1 MPTARHS
8 LRQAIVV
15 LDMPPSLPTLGEPQS
30 PSIGMLQASSL
41 LLRDVIGALVAIN
54 GVSIAVV
61 ARPGTAAG
69 DPSARLPAGVELV
82 VVRDRP
88 DAVGDLALDA
98 VRRHFGRDDSPVLV
112 LAGDTIG
119 CGVRNAATALS
130 TLARADA
137 AIGFS
142 VAGGVYAVAVR
153 SVEVAA
159 ALHAQGWL
167 GALET
172 GGAAP
177 ESLPGPPMTVS
188 RSLARL
194 HRGGDCATAEEL
206 RTVVASAPTAMPRIA
221 AALGLPPRLTR

>member
-15 LDMPPSLPTLGEPQS
+15 LDMPPILPFLGEPIS
-30 PSIGMLQASSL
+30 PSSGMLQASSL

-54 GVSIAVV
+54 GVSIVVV

-82 VVRDRP
+82 VVRERS
-88 DAVGDLALDA
+88 AAGDIAHEAL
-98 VRRHFGRDDSPVLV
+98 RRHFEHDDSPVLV

-130 TLARADA
+130 TLARADS
-137 AIGFS
+137 AIGLS

-159 ALHAQGWL
+159 SLHAQGWL

-194 HRGGDCATAEEL
+194 HRGGDSATIDEL

-221 AALGLPPRLTR
+221 AALGLPHRLTR